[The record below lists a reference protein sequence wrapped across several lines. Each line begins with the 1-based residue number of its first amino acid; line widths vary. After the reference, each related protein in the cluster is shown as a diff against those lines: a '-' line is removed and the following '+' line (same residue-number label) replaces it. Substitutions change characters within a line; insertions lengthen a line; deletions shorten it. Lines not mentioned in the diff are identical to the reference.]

1 MTWSGQPFPALAGFD
16 FVRVLGEGG
25 AGTVY
30 LARQLSLDRLV
41 AIKKLMAMGDG
52 AESLTKR
59 FRREARATA
68 RLTHPNIVQVY
79 DFVAC
84 DGNLYLVLE
93 YVEGPT
99 LRQVQ
104 DRLTR
109 PTALHIIS
117 QLVSAI
123 GYASRHGI
131 AHRDLKPENVL
142 ISSSGQ
148 CKLTDFGI
156 ARVFSETAYGGALS
170 GFHTQAANI
179 LGTAAYISPEA
190 AEGRAGVDHRADL
203 YSLGVIT
210 YELLVGQLPFSSSD
224 SLYAAILAH
233 TTQPVPRPTMVSPG
247 FPPAVEAV
255 LLQALS
261 KAPSQRQRN
270 VQDFW
275 LQLEAAAGR
284 AWPQWQRSIN
294 LNELTSDPELVAGYH
309 EEPAGSTRVASVVS
323 TPPPHPSASA
333 ATVLSPVFDARTTVL
348 APPLP
353 GPRRA
358 DSFPPSAL
366 PTSGRRPDVSQ
377 QGLWRPARARR
388 RNLLA
393 ALAAAILL
401 SAGLIG
407 LLLTLR
413 STTTNGS
420 PLAVTDVTVATAAP
434 AGGAHCPQATINF
447 RARIDTNGGS
457 GVLRYQWIYP
467 DHSPGTVRNVRVPYK
482 AGPVIETLQF
492 TYTGPRSAAGA
503 ATLHVLTPNDVL
515 SPPASVVY
523 QCP

>member
-1 MTWSGQPFPALAGFD
+1 MTWFSSPFPALAGFD
-16 FVRVLGEGG
+16 FLRELGEGG
-25 AGTVY
+25 SGTVY

-41 AIKKLMAMGDG
+41 AIKKLVAVGDG

-79 DFVAC
+79 DFVTC

-104 DRLTR
+104 ARLTR

-142 ISSSGQ
+142 VSSSGQ

-156 ARVFSETAYGGALS
+156 ARIFSETAYGGALS
-170 GFHTQAANI
+170 AFHTQAANI

-190 AEGRAGVDHRADL
+190 AEGRPGVDHRADL

-210 YELLVGQLPFSSSD
+210 YELLVGQLPFCSSESF
-224 SLYAAILAH
+224 YAAILAH
-233 TTQPVPRPTMVSPG
+233 ATQPVPRPTTISPG

-255 LLQALS
+255 LLRALQ
-261 KAPSQRQRN
+261 KAPNDRQKD
-270 VQDFW
+270 VDEFW
-275 LQLEAAAGR
+275 QELEAAAGR
-284 AWPQWQRSIN
+284 AWPQWQRFVN
-294 LNELTSDPELVAGYH
+294 LDELTSDAEPVAGYH
-309 EEPAGSTRVASVVS
+309 EEPAGSTCGASAIA
-323 TPPPHPSASA
+323 TPLPHPSASA
-333 ATVLSPVFDARTTVL
+333 ATVVSPAFDARTTVL

-353 GPRRA
+353 GPRSA
-358 DSFPPSAL
+358 DPSLA
-366 PTSGRRPDVSQ
+366 PAFAASGHRSGQSQ
-377 QGLWRPARARR
+377 RQLWRPARAGRR
-388 RNLLA
+388 RLLA
-393 ALAAAILL
+393 VLAAATLL
-401 SAGLIG
+401 GVGLIV
-407 LLLTLR
+407 LLLALR
-413 STTTNGS
+413 SAPTSGS
-420 PLAVTDVTVATAAP
+420 PLAVTGVTVATVAP
-434 AGGAHCPQATINF
+434 PGGARCPQATINF

-467 DHSPGTVRNVRVPYK
+467 DHSYGAVRKIRVPYQ

-492 TYTGPRSAAGA
+492 TYTGQRSAAGTA
-503 ATLHVLTPNDVL
+503 SLHVLSPNDV
-515 SPPASVVY
+515 SSTPAPVVY
-523 QCP
+523 RCP